1 MEDSRRFWM
10 MISFYLGTNIE
21 SYFHFQCLLTD
32 KEVEIKTKIWME
44 ENKEY
49 LEMLKGSVPEVHQ
62 AKQKNMCVSG
72 YRPSQ
77 SLGNRP

>member
-1 MEDSRRFWM
+1 
-10 MISFYLGTNIE
+10 
-21 SYFHFQCLLTD
+21 
-32 KEVEIKTKIWME
+32 ME

-72 YRPSQ
+72 YRPSL